1 MEQLSKFFEKIF
13 VEKSCLYIV
22 STPIG
27 NLNDVSL
34 RCIKT
39 LQEVDCILC
48 EDTRIT
54 KKLLSKFK
62 IKNNSLFS
70 YNDFNAKLKRPL
82 IIRNLLEKQFN
93 YAIVSDAGTPLIS
106 DPGYKLVKDCLKNK
120 IKVTHIPGPTSV
132 ISGLILSGL
141 PTNNFMFC
149 GFFEKSIIKRKS
161 QLIKHKL
168 IDVTT
173 IWFESS
179 NRIVGT
185 LNLINEIFGNRNI
198 AILRELTK
206 LNEEIIND
214 KVYNILKSIKSK
226 PNLRGEIVI
235 LISGYEKD
243 TFNDKD
249 LMKLILK
256 HYHNRSTKDL
266 SIYLSDKTGLPRNFI
281 YNEILKFRKNKNEYL

>member
-1 MEQLSKFFEKIF
+1 MEELSEIFEKIF
-13 VEKSCLYIV
+13 IEKSCLYIV

-27 NLNDVSL
+27 NLNDISL

-54 KKLLSKFK
+54 KKLLSKFN
-62 IKNNSLFS
+62 IKNNSLLS
-70 YNDFNAKLKRPL
+70 YNDFNAKLKRPF
-82 IIRNLLEKQFN
+82 IINNLLKKNFN

-106 DPGYKLVKDCLKNK
+106 DPGYKLVKDCFKNN

-132 ISGLILSGL
+132 ITGLILSGL

-149 GFFEKSIIKRKS
+149 GFFEKNLGKRKI
-161 QLIKHKL
+161 QLLKHKL

-173 IWFESS
+173 IWFESC
-179 NRIVGT
+179 NRIIET
-185 LNLINEIFGNRNI
+185 LNLILDIFGNRNL

-206 LNEEIIND
+206 LNEDIING
-214 KVYNILKSIKSK
+214 KVYEVLQSIKTKS
-226 PNLRGEIVI
+226 NLRGEIVI
-235 LISGYEKD
+235 VISGYEKNR
-243 TFNDKD
+243 FNETELK
-249 LMKLILK
+249 KLILK
-256 HYHNRSTKDL
+256 HNPDKSTKDL

-281 YNEILKFRKNKNEYL
+281 YNEILKFRKNKNENL